1 MRAVPTATLAHVA
14 KPVRLGYWGRL
25 ARLEVSVPDVA
36 RAAQKFQQW
45 VLALFEH
52 YDGLAAIILFV
63 DRSSGVLECMTWYD
77 SLHVLRGSESR
88 TKELRDLLVADIP
101 SIRFVEDLELEA
113 VITEMNQLSR
123 IASPTYTW
131 N

>member
-1 MRAVPTATLAHVA
+1 
-14 KPVRLGYWGRL
+14 
-25 ARLEVSVPDVA
+25 
-36 RAAQKFQQW
+36 
-45 VLALFEH
+45 
-52 YDGLAAIILFV
+52 
-63 DRSSGVLECMTWYD
+63 MTWYD

-88 TKELRDLLVADIP
+88 TQELRDLLVADIP
-101 SIRFVEDLELEA
+101 TIKFVEDLELEA